1 MAFNRRKRRR
11 LDPASLR
18 LPLIAL
24 IDVVLF
30 LLMYFMVAGTMGA
43 QEKELA
49 AALGVDKGSGPGGK
63 SGLLP
68 MVLSVNKAERGG
80 GPVFRIGERS
90 FKSQAALAELLKT
103 LPKESGVVIKSGDG
117 TTVADLAAAL
127 QASKDAGFTKI
138 SFVTR

>member
-1 MAFNRRKRRR
+1 MGFLRRKRRR
-11 LDPASLR
+11 LDPATLR

-30 LLMYFMVAGTMGA
+30 LLMYFMVAGTMGSE
-43 QEKELA
+43 EKELST
-49 AALGVDKGSGPGGK
+49 ALGVDRGSGPGGA

-68 MVLSVNKAERGG
+68 MVLTVAKAERGG
-80 GPVFRIGERS
+80 GAVFRLGERS
-90 FKSQAALAELLKT
+90 FKSQGALTELLKG
-103 LPKESGVVIKSGDG
+103 LPKESGVVIKTGEG

-127 QASKDAGFTKI
+127 QACKDAQFTKI